1 MMRWIVGPAD
11 GATLRD
17 VLVRAGA
24 DLHAVV
30 EGRVFVK
37 RRRARRDTEPVHE
50 GDEVFVAPVA
60 QPVAL
65 PVRILARTRDLVLAD
80 KPAGIPTIG
89 DHSGVAH
96 SLVALVAGQTGVDVS
111 QMHPTSRLDRDVS
124 GVVVFA
130 TTKVAARRLAE
141 ARGRAAYE
149 RRYVAI
155 ASREP
160 VSSRGTWSANI
171 GRARDPR
178 LRAVGG
184 RDAVAAQTRY
194 AVCGRT
200 PGGAALLCVEPA
212 TGRTHQ
218 IRVHAS
224 NAGAPLIGDA
234 AYGGPSRLT
243 LPGGR
248 VIAPGRIA
256 LHASRVV
263 VPDERSRPVV
273 GESPVPA
280 ALLELWTVLGGPA
293 AAWELTESCA
303 LT

>member
-1 MMRWIVGPAD
+1 MRWIVGPAD
-11 GATLRD
+11 GTTLRD

-24 DLHAVV
+24 DLDALV
-30 EGRVFVK
+30 EGRVFVE
-37 RRRARRDTEPVHE
+37 RRRACRETERVKE
-50 GDEVFVAPVA
+50 GDEVFVAPPA
-60 QPVAL
+60 AAAAH
-65 PVRILARTRDLVLAD
+65 PVRILARTRDLVLAE
-80 KPAGIPTIG
+80 KPAGIPTIA
-89 DHSGVAH
+89 DHSGQAH
-96 SLVALVAGQTGVDVS
+96 SLVFIVAGLAGVDPS
-111 QMHPTSRLDRDVS
+111 RIHPTSRLDRDVS

-130 TTKVAARRLAE
+130 MTDAAAHRLAE
-141 ARGRAAYE
+141 ARARAAYE

-160 VSSRGTWSANI
+160 VSTRGTWSADI

-194 AVCGRT
+194 AVCGRA

-248 VIAPGRIA
+248 VIEPGRIA
-256 LHASRVV
+256 LHAARVV
-263 VPDERSRPVV
+263 VPDDGGRPVV
-273 GESPVPA
+273 GASPVPA
-280 ALLELWTVLGGPA
+280 ALIDLWSVLGGAP
-293 AAWELTESCA
+293 AAWELLESCA
-303 LT
+303 LG